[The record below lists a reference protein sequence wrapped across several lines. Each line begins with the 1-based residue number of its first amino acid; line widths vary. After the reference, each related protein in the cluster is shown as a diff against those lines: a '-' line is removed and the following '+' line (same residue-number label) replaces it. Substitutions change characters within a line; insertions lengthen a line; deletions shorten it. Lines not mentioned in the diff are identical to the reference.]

1 MSQINLSI
9 IIPCFNEEGS
19 INSLLNELYEHFG
32 DVQNY
37 EVILVDDGSHTRLEE
52 AIESSL
58 KEEQLIILRNDF
70 NKGQTQSIKSGL
82 NHSRGK
88 VIGLLDGDGQNP
100 PSELRKLYDRF
111 LIDEKKYDAVI
122 SFRGKR
128 KDSSSKRITS
138 RLANLILKFF
148 TKSNF
153 KDLGSSLKII
163 KKEAIDSIKLDGEL
177 HRFIV
182 PMLEKRNFN
191 IVEVATDHKHRKSG
205 KSNYGLNR
213 IVPVFVDGIQFYLS
227 QGFTKTKRYAL
238 GKLSFYLI
246 FVSFILNIYVVY
258 QKLIQD
264 IFVHRNPLFLSG
276 LFAAFLGV
284 FIFSLALLF
293 DDKE

>member
-9 IIPCFNEEGS
+9 IVPCFNEEGS

-37 EVILVDDGSHTRLEE
+37 EVILVDDGSHVRLEE

-122 SFRGKR
+122 SFRE
-128 KDSSSKRITS
+128 
-138 RLANLILKFF
+138 
-148 TKSNF
+148 
-153 KDLGSSLKII
+153 SSL
-163 KKEAIDSIKLDGEL
+163 G
-177 HRFIV
+177 
-182 PMLEKRNFN
+182 M
-191 IVEVATDHKHRKSG
+191 
-205 KSNYGLNR
+205 
-213 IVPVFVDGIQFYLS
+213 
-227 QGFTKTKRYAL
+227 FTRR
-238 GKLSFYLI
+238 GR
-246 FVSFILNIYVVY
+246 
-258 QKLIQD
+258 QD
-264 IFVHRNPLFLSG
+264 IPY
-276 LFAAFLGV
+276 
-284 FIFSLALLF
+284 
-293 DDKE
+293 